1 MKKLLLPLCILL
13 LVSFASGQNVP
24 VGFDVSNYGVRI
36 EPDKR
41 VMIVL
46 AAIETARTVN
56 EAGES
61 VPVINTPLSAAG
73 NQFRELLKS
82 DLAATKDDIRG
93 RITSFIVRHKR
104 ARPNETD
111 AQIIAPFIS
120 MAYALTPAPELADP
134 VITSDLP
141 GSLLDVLDFAP
152 LVRDFYRSSSISGN
166 LDDYLKRYR
175 TAADGQLR
183 SSTNEM
189 VSDILFYLK
198 TRPQLFVE
206 ERVTTETQR
215 TGSKSTLRQV
225 ERRTRERKFT
235 IVPEMLAPVG
245 TITFVNVKDEYYV
258 VLPPDTDVSF
268 SEVRRGFLQFV
279 IDPLILKHSRD
290 INAIRESV
298 KGLIDEKR
306 KTNKNVSPDV
316 YLTISRSL
324 VAAID
329 AKQLEVERV
338 QIATAQARQRIGQVT
353 TEKEKLAVSAE
364 LANAKRGFADEAILR
379 LSEDYENGALLV
391 FYFSEQ
397 LRGIEDSGFDIAAS
411 MAPMILSFDAT
422 KETDRLPQYAE
433 ATKRAQA
440 ARAERRINP
449 ASTFVENPVT
459 SRLLE
464 IQETIKAKN
473 YGQADAQ
480 LKELLSAHPG
490 EPRIFYNI
498 GRVAS
503 LSAQNLADEEE
514 QKLKLLE
521 SKVAFENVIRI
532 AEKQLADTAAGLP
545 VTQPIDRALVSI
557 SYVSLGKIYEFYG
570 EIGYAMSIYEK
581 AIGLGNV
588 TGGSFNEAIAA
599 KQRLI
604 RSQQ

>member
-1 MKKLLLPLCILL
+1 MKKLFFPLCILL
-13 LVSFASGQNVP
+13 FVSFASGQNVP

-41 VMIVL
+41 VMVVL

-56 EAGES
+56 PSGES
-61 VPVINTPLSAAG
+61 VPIIKTPLSAAG
-73 NQFRELLKS
+73 LEFRELLKS
-82 DLAATKDDIRG
+82 DLAATKDELRD
-93 RITSFIVRHKR
+93 RITSFILRHKR
-104 ARPNETD
+104 ARPNDTD
-111 AQIIAPFIS
+111 AQLIAPFIS

-152 LVRDFYRSSSISGN
+152 LVRDFYRMSSISGN
-166 LDDYLKRYR
+166 IDDYVKRYR

-189 VSDILFYLK
+189 VSDILYYLK
-198 TRPQLFVE
+198 TRPQIYVDE
-206 ERVTTETQR
+206 KVTTETQR
-215 TGSKSTLRQV
+215 TGSKSTIKRV
-225 ERRTRERKFT
+225 ETRTRERKFT

-245 TITFVNVKDEYYV
+245 TITYINVKDEYFV

-290 INAIRESV
+290 INTIRESV

-338 QIATAQARQRIGQVT
+338 QIATAQARQRIGQVPT
-353 TEKEKLAVSAE
+353 DKEKLAVSTE
-364 LANAKRGFADEAILR
+364 LENSKRGFADETALR
-379 LSEDYENGALLV
+379 LSDDYESGALLV

-397 LRGIEDSGFDIAAS
+397 LRGIEDSGFDVAAS

-422 KETDRLPQYAE
+422 KETDRLSQYAE
-433 ATKRAQA
+433 ASKRAQA
-440 ARAERRINP
+440 ARLQRRTTP
-449 ASTFVENPVT
+449 VSTFVENPVT

-464 IQETIKAKN
+464 IQEAIKAKN
-473 YGQADAQ
+473 YDQADAQ

-503 LSAQNLADEEE
+503 LSAEGVPDEEE
-514 QKLKLLE
+514 LKLKLLE
-521 SKVAFENVIRI
+521 AKVAYENVIRI
-532 AEKQLADTAAGLP
+532 AEKQLADTAAGIQVAQP
-545 VTQPIDRALVSI
+545 VDRALVSI

-570 EIGYAMSIYEK
+570 EVGYAMSIYDK
-581 AIGLGNV
+581 AIRLGDV
-588 TGGSFNEAIAA
+588 AGGSFNEAVAA
-599 KQRLI
+599 KQRLM

>member
-1 MKKLLLPLCILL
+1 MKKLFFPLCILL
-13 LVSFASGQNVP
+13 LASFASGQNVP

-46 AAIETARTVN
+46 ATIETARTVN
-56 EAGES
+56 SSGES
-61 VPVINTPLSAAG
+61 VPIINTPLSAAG
-73 NQFRELLKS
+73 SEFRELLKS
-82 DLAATKDDIRG
+82 DLAATKDELRD
-93 RITSFIVRHKR
+93 RITSFILRHKR
-104 ARPNETD
+104 SRPNETD

-141 GSLLDVLDFAP
+141 GNLLDVLDFAP

-166 LDDYLKRYR
+166 LDDYIKRYR
-175 TAADGQLR
+175 TAADGRLR
-183 SSTNEM
+183 SSTIEM
-189 VSDILFYLK
+189 VSDILQYLK
-198 TRPQLFVE
+198 TRPQIYVE
-206 ERVTTETQR
+206 ERITTETQKS
-215 TGSKSTLRQV
+215 GSKATLKQV
-225 ERRTRERKFT
+225 EIRTRERKFT

-245 TITFVNVKDEYYV
+245 TITYINVKDEYIV

-279 IDPLILKHSRD
+279 IDPLILKHSRE
-290 INAIRESV
+290 INTIRDSV

-306 KTNKNVSPDV
+306 KTNRNVSPDV

-324 VAAID
+324 VAAVD

-338 QIATAQARQRIGQVT
+338 QIATTQARQRIDQVK

-364 LANAKRGFADEAILR
+364 LENAKRGFADETALR

-391 FYFSEQ
+391 FYFSDQ

-411 MAPMILSFDAT
+411 MAEMIISFDAT

-433 ATKRAQA
+433 ARKRAEA
-440 ARAERRINP
+440 ARLQRRNTP
-449 ASTFVENPVT
+449 VPTFVENPVT
-459 SRLLE
+459 GRLLE
-464 IQETIKAKN
+464 IQETIKSKN
-473 YGQADAQ
+473 YTQADSQ

-503 LSAQNLADEEE
+503 LSAQSLTNEEE

-521 SKVAFENVIRI
+521 AKVAYENVIRI
-532 AEKQLADTAAGLP
+532 AEKQLADTAAGIP

-581 AIGLGNV
+581 AINLGEV
-588 TGGSFNEAIAA
+588 TGGSFNEAMAA
-599 KQRLI
+599 KQRLM

>member
-1 MKKLLLPLCILL
+1 MKKLFLPLCIL
-13 LVSFASGQNVP
+13 VFAAFASGQNVP

-56 EAGES
+56 DAGES

-73 NQFRELLKS
+73 SQFRELLKS
-82 DLAATKDDIRG
+82 DLAATKDDIRD
-93 RITSFIVRHKR
+93 RIASFIVRHKR

-141 GSLLDVLDFAP
+141 GNLLDVLDFAP

-166 LDDYLKRYR
+166 LDDYVKRYR
-175 TAADGQLR
+175 TAANGRLR

-189 VSDILFYLK
+189 VSDILLYLK

-215 TGSKSTLRQV
+215 TGSKSTLKQV

-245 TITFVNVKDEYYV
+245 TITYVNVKDEYFV

-290 INAIRESV
+290 INTIRESV

-338 QIATAQARQRIGQVT
+338 QIATAQARQRIGQVP

-364 LANAKRGFADEAILR
+364 LANAKRAFADETALR

-411 MAPMILSFDAT
+411 MAQMILSFDAT
-422 KETDRLPQYAE
+422 KERDRLPQYSE
-433 ATKRAQA
+433 ARKRAQA
-440 ARAERRINP
+440 ARAERRTAP

-464 IQETIKAKN
+464 IQEAIKAKN

-503 LSAQNLADEEE
+503 LSAESVTDEEE
-514 QKLKLLE
+514 LKLKLLE
-521 SKVAFENVIRI
+521 SKVAYENVIRI
-532 AEKQLADTAAGLP
+532 AEKQLADTAAGIQVTKP
-545 VTQPIDRALVSI
+545 VDPALVSI

-570 EIGYAMSIYEK
+570 EVGYAMSIYEK
-581 AIGLGNV
+581 AIALGNV

-599 KQRLI
+599 KQRLM